1 LYLYVKEYSKWFSS
15 SYGGST
21 QAKRNSTSKRNEAFT
36 AQETRNNKKQ
46 GALE

>member
-1 LYLYVKEYSKWFSS
+1 LLYVKEYSKWFSS

-36 AQETRNNKKQ
+36 AREEQQAEKQ